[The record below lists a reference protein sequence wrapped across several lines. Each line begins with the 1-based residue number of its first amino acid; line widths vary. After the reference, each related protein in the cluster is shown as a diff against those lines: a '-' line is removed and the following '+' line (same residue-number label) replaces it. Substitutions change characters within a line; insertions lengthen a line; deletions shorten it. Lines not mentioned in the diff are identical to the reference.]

1 MGVITHFCTCCFIF
15 QLFLQLIEEKGILN
29 KIYILGII
37 LNYLIILYSE
47 GYHFIIIYDCLC
59 L

>member
-15 QLFLQLIEEKGILN
+15 QLFLQLRKRKRIN
-29 KIYILGII
+29 KILLAHSEGSH
-37 LNYLIILYSE
+37 NLII
-47 GYHFIIIYDCLC
+47 HDCLC